1 MRNEGLAGKTV
12 LVTRAADQAGDLS
25 ARLAAAGAVPIEAPA
40 IATRSVP
47 TGGPL
52 DRAVVRAA
60 GGAFDWVVFTSAN
73 GVRFWFER
81 ARAMWFDARALRAMV
96 AAVGPGTGAE
106 LERHGIVAN
115 LVPKRFTT
123 EALAR
128 AFPRG
133 PGAALLARTNIATPE
148 LEDALRAKGWTVR
161 KVITY
166 RTLRVRSLPPE
177 ARDLLRAGRI
187 DALAFT
193 SASTVEGFVRMAGA
207 VRGTKVA
214 CIGPVTARTAR
225 DLGLTVDA
233 VASPHTLDGLVAA
246 IRRALSRR

>member
-1 MRNEGLAGKTV
+1 VSSDGLAGKTV

-40 IATRSVP
+40 IATRPVAS
-47 TGGPL
+47 GGAL
-52 DRAVVRAA
+52 DRAVVQVA
-60 GGAFDWVVFTSAN
+60 GGAFDWVVFTSAS

-81 ARAMWFDARALRAMV
+81 ARTLGFDARALRALV
-96 AAVGPGTGAE
+96 AAVGPGTAAE
-106 LERHGIVAN
+106 LDRHGIVAN

-133 PGAALLARTNIATPE
+133 PGAVLLARTNIATPE
-148 LEDALRAKGWTVR
+148 LEQALRTKGWAVR
-161 KVITY
+161 KVVAY
-166 RTLRVRSLPPE
+166 RTVRVRSLPSE
-177 ARDLLRAGRI
+177 VRAMLRAGRV

-193 SASTVEGFVRMAGA
+193 SASTVQGFVRMAGA
-207 VRGTKVA
+207 VPATKVV
-214 CIGPVTARTAR
+214 CIGPVTAQTAKG
-225 DLGLTVDA
+225 LGLTVDA

-246 IRRALSRR
+246 LARALNRS